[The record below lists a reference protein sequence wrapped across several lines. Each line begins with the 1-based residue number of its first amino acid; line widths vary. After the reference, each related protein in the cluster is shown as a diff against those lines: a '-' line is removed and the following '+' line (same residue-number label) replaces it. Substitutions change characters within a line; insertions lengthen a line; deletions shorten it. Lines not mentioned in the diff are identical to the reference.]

1 MKLKLHK
8 NPKPTPITTDAHN
21 KAETTPA
28 ATLTPKDEYLVCPS
42 FDDEPWKSRAAALR
56 PKSLDAYTVN
66 LMDTAE
72 LPPPLPESHP
82 YVRLILE
89 YLNSLPD
96 ECWIDEES
104 DVD

>member
-1 MKLKLHK
+1 MKIKLHQK
-8 NPKPTPITTDAHN
+8 RAEQTTATASVTN
-21 KAETTPA
+21 KTKETTINP
-28 ATLTPKDEYLVCPS
+28 TPKDEYFICPS
-42 FDDEPWKSRAAALR
+42 FDDEPWKSRAVALR

-66 LMDTAE
+66 LTDTTE

-89 YLNSLPD
+89 YLDSLPD
-96 ECWIDEES
+96 ECWIDEEN